1 MTKAQMQELIK
12 SIIAAKTKSGFAIF
26 TCLKADT
33 GIMLKQLQA
42 TDKLIDNTERKL
54 LNVHEQKYLSEEMEY
69 DSSDNIADNKKAL
82 YAVIQ
87 DEKYHPF
94 DFLKDYR
101 GVSE

>member
-1 MTKAQMQELIK
+1 MQEHIK
-12 SIIAAKTKSGFAIF
+12 SIISAKTKNGFSIF
-26 TCLKADT
+26 ACLKADT
-33 GIMLKQLQA
+33 GLMLKQLQA

-54 LNVHEQKYLSEEMEY
+54 LNVLEQKYLSEEMEY

-82 YAVIQ
+82 YEVIQ